1 VFGKIWY
8 KEVLII
14 AVILPIASI
23 VIALFIPIPFSWL
36 FILILFVVVII
47 SRIGKK
53 VLTVKEAL
61 VLVLV
66 VYGGYQV
73 GGFIFYLLNQE
84 SGYLF
89 PDQLYI
95 VMSIPIIFMM
105 VWLIHRNTTKTEQK
119 VN

>member
-1 VFGKIWY
+1 MFGKKWY
-8 KEVLII
+8 KEALIV

-36 FILILFVVVII
+36 FILILFIVVII

-53 VLTVKEAL
+53 ALTVKEAV

-73 GGFIFYLLNQE
+73 GGFILYWLNQE

-89 PDQLYI
+89 PDQLHVVI
-95 VMSIPIIFMM
+95 SIPIIFMT
-105 VWLIHRNTTKTEQK
+105 VWLIHRNTNRTDQIA
-119 VN
+119 N